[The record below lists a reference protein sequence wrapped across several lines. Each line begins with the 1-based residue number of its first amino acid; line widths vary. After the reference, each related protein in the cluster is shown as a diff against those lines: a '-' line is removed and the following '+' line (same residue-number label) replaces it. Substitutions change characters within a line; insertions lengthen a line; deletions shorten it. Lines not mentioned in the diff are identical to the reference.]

1 MIGGMFFLVIRLNYL
16 NGVSMKNKLALF
28 LFALGLGSS
37 LSYAMPSGG
46 YGCNSLCMKEYNAC
60 IAKTGNNKAACT
72 LEKNACL
79 ASCNTN

>member
-1 MIGGMFFLVIRLNYL
+1 
-16 NGVSMKNKLALF
+16 MKNKFSLF

-46 YGCNSLCMKEYNAC
+46 YGCNSLCLKEYNAC
-60 IAKTGNNKAACT
+60 IAKKDSNKAACSM
-72 LEKNACL
+72 EKNACI